1 MKNQTEDTIRG
12 IFIKHY
18 QEWCV
23 FSFTFLH
30 NMPEAEDVV
39 QDVMV
44 KLLTRKDIHTI
55 ENLPSYIRVSIKNAS
70 LLKIKSGQKIRR
82 LDDTV
87 RLYDTSY
94 EQELI
99 DKEGKVEVQK
109 ALNVLPDQC
118 KRVFELCVIEGLQY
132 KNTADVLGIS
142 TNTVKYHL
150 KKAFKILRH
159 NLSTSYFFSLI
170 IMIVTFFSLKN

>member
-1 MKNQTEDTIRG
+1 MKNLTEDTIKG
-12 IFIKHY
+12 IFVKHY

-23 FSFTFLH
+23 LSFTFLH

-44 KLLTRKDIHTI
+44 KLLTKKDLHTI
-55 ENLPSYIRVSIKNAS
+55 ENLPSYIKVSIRNAS
-70 LLKIKSGQKIRR
+70 LLKLKSGQKVRR
-82 LDDTV
+82 LDETIY
-87 RLYDTSY
+87 LYDTSY

-99 DKEGKVEVQK
+99 EKEGKLKVQN
-109 ALNVLPDQC
+109 ALNILPEQS

-159 NLSTSYFFSLI
+159 NLSGSYFFSLFVVI
-170 IMIVTFFSLKN
+170 TTFFC

>member
-1 MKNQTEDTIRG
+1 
-12 IFIKHY
+12 
-18 QEWCV
+18 
-23 FSFTFLH
+23 
-30 NMPEAEDVV
+30 MPEAEDVV
-39 QDVMV
+39 QDIMV
-44 KLLTRKDIHTI
+44 KLLTRKDVHTI

-70 LLKIKSGQKIRR
+70 LLKIKSGQKVRR
-82 LDDTV
+82 LDETV
-87 RLYDTSY
+87 SLYDTSY

-99 DKEGKVEVQK
+99 DREAQVEVQK
-109 ALNVLPDQC
+109 ALNILPEQS

-159 NLSTSYFFSLI
+159 NLSSSYFFDLI
-170 IMIVTFFSLKN
+170 IMIVVFFS